1 MKHIMK
7 YLILVL
13 TLLTLAAVPLSAP
26 AGTETALV
34 FTANTFGEHSPCPS

>member
-1 MKHIMK
+1 MK

-13 TLLTLAAVPLSAP
+13 SLLTLALSP
-26 AGTETALV
+26 IPTRAGTETALV